1 MNMKDG
7 FFEVK
12 LFQVKPGKLVEFE
25 ALVAHIAEQQKQQP
39 GCLDIKYGKRFFTI
53 DGVDKGAPPRELT
66 KIVKCVKY
74 FSYWEFDT
82 KENYGRYEWK
92 ITGGYFEKW
101 GQRVT
106 EIYEFN
112 WANVTVIWNNVKSIN
127 GSVPKGTITLNIYN
141 KNDQST
147 VVDNGSSEQKIKSL
161 NEILPQTPQSSE
173 TALNYGIQ
181 TIRVT

>member
-1 MNMKDG
+1 MAMKN
-7 FFEVK
+7 FRKSICFVMIN
-12 LFQVKPGKLVEFE
+12 LFVQILFAGE
-25 ALVAHIAEQQKQQP
+25 I
-39 GCLDIKYGKRFFTI
+39 TI
-53 DGVDKGAPPRELT
+53 YRDNYLNNNAACPKTE
-66 KIVKCVKY
+66 Y
-74 FSYWEFDT
+74 QYWVDT

-112 WANVTVIWNNVKSIN
+112 WANVTVVWNNIKSTN
-127 GSVPKGTITLNIYN
+127 GNTPKGTITLKIYN
-141 KNDQST
+141 KNNQST

-161 NEILPQTPQSSE
+161 NEILPRTPQSSE